1 MRLGAGALLVQR
13 ALPDMLVQRSVAV
26 DGMGSALGFGVVQIP
41 LFTHPLV
48 MALCHHSLVC
58 LHAYPP

>member
-1 MRLGAGALLVQR
+1 MRWGSGALLVQR

-26 DGMGSALGFGVVQIP
+26 DGKGYGLGFGVVQIP

-48 MALCHHSLVC
+48 MVLDHHSLVC
-58 LHAYPP
+58 LHAYLL